1 MVTVTSPESAC
12 KYSSPFHPI
21 KKQFENTKD
30 EKYFSAGQWNK
41 ILFCNFYKQ
50 WAGCDKKVCPGPL
63 DGQVLDGGQPL
74 YWPTGAT
81 HGHNHRMMA
90 TPDHNIIPK
99 RVAISSEAGLI
110 KSIMA
115 VIFDQKVSGSYLWEN
130 QKLREW
136 LLLVMVVHHEIP
148 SLHHWSV
155 VCLSQHLR
163 LDNDSIIVPPASYAS
178 FSWLGW
184 CL

>member
-1 MVTVTSPESAC
+1 MSG
-12 KYSSPFHPI
+12 YNI
-21 KKQFENTKD
+21 GLWYKKFAPDLWT
-30 EKYFSAGQWNK
+30 
-41 ILFCNFYKQ
+41 
-50 WAGCDKKVCPGPL
+50 L
-63 DGQVLDGGQPL
+63 DGQVLDGGQPWH
-74 YWPTGAT
+74 WPTD
-81 HGHNHRMMA
+81 GHNQGMMA

-99 RVAISSEAGLI
+99 QIAISSEAELI

-130 QKLREW
+130 QQQREW

-148 SLHHWSV
+148 SLHHRSV